1 MSDLLAPISAP
12 DPCGE
17 DLSFSADFDLIQ
29 ELRRQ
34 DDPTL
39 DQGEWVIALKTADW
53 SAVLARCETLL
64 HERTKDLRLLA
75 WRVEALAQVHG
86 YAGLARGWDDVLRVC
101 VAYWD
106 QMHPRPENGDLE
118 QRAGALR
125 WLLVQT
131 QRLVRVLPVTQGAG
145 GCFTLMELDDARQ
158 LQLAIERDPDNA
170 AALAHGK
177 PALAHM
183 QRAQR
188 ETPADFWRA
197 NVNALA
203 ASRLHLQA
211 LQDLVDPVLG
221 EHAPS
226 FVHTRQALDDA
237 YHGIERLAR
246 DAGATQNDAA
256 DPPLRNATEMPLAVV
271 PGEAPEGAVAR
282 LDPHTRMQALQQLRG
297 VADFFRRTE
306 PHSPVALLAEKA
318 ARWADMPLQ
327 AWLREV
333 VRDGG
338 SLAHLEELLGVR
350 PPDAAAR

>member
-1 MSDLLAPISAP
+1 MPDLLAPISAS

-75 WRVEALAQVHG
+75 WRVEALAQLHG
-86 YAGLARGWDDVLRVC
+86 YAGLARGLDEVLRVC

-106 QMHPRPENGDLE
+106 RMHPRPEDGDLE
-118 QRAGALR
+118 QRAGAIR

-131 QRLVRVLPVTQGAG
+131 QRLARALPVTQGAG
-145 GCFTLMELDDARQ
+145 GCFTLTELDDARQ

-177 PALAHM
+177 PTLAHM
-183 QRAQR
+183 QRAR
-188 ETPADFWRA
+188 RDTPADFLRA

-221 EHAPS
+221 EQAPS
-226 FVHTRQALDDA
+226 FVHARQALDDA

-246 DAGATQNDAA
+246 EAGAAQDDAA
-256 DPPLRNATEMPLAVV
+256 DLPLRNANEMPLTAVPV
-271 PGEAPEGAVAR
+271 EATGRVAARPE
-282 LDPHTRMQALQQLRG
+282 LHTRAQALQQLRG

-318 ARWADMPLQ
+318 ARWGDMPLQ

-333 VRDGG
+333 VKDGG

-350 PPDAAAR
+350 LPDTAAQ